1 MLMKGKWAMAAGL
14 AVLGIAGIGRGQ
26 DKFSAPNCT
35 DVTQA
40 DFNRVVVLD
49 KTKDPDLD
57 EVTRFAVAK
66 DGSIYYSERGGA
78 IKMISATGTVT
89 KLGKVNSFPTSSAL
103 HQNVNNHNNE
113 FGLVGFTLDPNFE
126 INHWIYVVYQTPGIV
141 DSTHLSR
148 IPVTGNKL
156 DSASEKVILA
166 WPTQKNYCCHT
177 GGDLKFD
184 NKGDLW
190 VSVGNNT
197 LNPADGADA
206 DSASYI
212 DTQYADADDEG
223 HTANSNDLRGK
234 ILRIH
239 PLPAPGGDGKW
250 YGIPA
255 GNLKEYYA
263 SRYTADDLARIRPEI
278 YTMGHRNPY
287 TISVDDVK
295 GLLTWGD
302 IGPDKGWATEELNL
316 VTHPGFMGWPYFA
329 GAEGNP
335 HYQFKSTPIKD
346 PAAPVNT
353 GKNNT
358 GVQKLPPAQ
367 GAIYGYNQAAAIT
380 GPIYRYDPA
389 QTSPKKLP
397 GQFDGVWFTT
407 DWKIGQTIWAMTLNA
422 DNTKYET
429 RTKFYTNTST
439 SSNGGLI
446 HPLQLSIGPD
456 GVFYVLD
463 YNNMYNFTSTGGMPS
478 PFYLSPNTP
487 PRIFRLEYNG
497 AACSVASTIRDNT
510 VARFQLRRSSLVHLG
525 WGSER
530 NIEVPVGYAGFEL
543 YNLQGSKVWSVHVNV
558 KQDAYSQFVFVPAG
572 IGSGLFKVRYSN

>member
-1 MLMKGKWAMAAGL
+1 MLMKGNWAMAASL
-14 AVLGIAGIGRGQ
+14 AVLGIVGTGRSQ

-35 DVTQA
+35 DVSQA
-40 DFNRVVVLD
+40 DFTRVVLLD
-49 KTKDPDLD
+49 KSKDPNLD

-66 DGSIYYSERGGA
+66 DGSIYFSERGGT
-78 IKMISATGTVT
+78 IKVLSPSGTVT
-89 KLGKVNSFPTSSAL
+89 TLGKVNSFPTSL
-103 HQNVNNHNNE
+103 PLRKDVNNHNNE

-126 INHWIYVVYQTPGIV
+126 TNHWIYVVYQTPGLV

-177 GGDLKFD
+177 GGDIKFD

-190 VSVGNNT
+190 ISVGNNT
-197 LNPADGADA
+197 LNPKDGTDA

-212 DTQYADADDEG
+212 DTQYPDADDEG
-223 HTANSNDLRGK
+223 HAANSNDLRGK

-239 PLPAPGGDGKW
+239 PLASPSADGKW
-250 YGIPA
+250 YSIPA

-263 SRYTADDLARIRPEI
+263 SRYSTDELARIRPEI

-287 TISVDDVK
+287 TISVDDAK

-335 HYQFKSTPIKD
+335 HYQFKTAPIKD
-346 PAAPVNT
+346 PAAPMNT

-397 GQFDGVWFTT
+397 GQFNDVWFTS
-407 DWKIGQTIWAMTLNA
+407 DWKMGETIWAMTLNA
-422 DNTKYET
+422 DNTKYMT
-429 RTKFYTNTST
+429 RTKFYTNGA
-439 SSNGGLI
+439 GGLV
-446 HPLQLSIGPD
+446 HPLQITIGPD
-456 GVFYVLD
+456 GMFYVLD
-463 YNNMYNFTSTGGMPS
+463 YVNMYNFTATGGMPV
-478 PFYLSPNTP
+478 PFSNSP
-487 PRIFRLEYNG
+487 PRIFRLEFNG
-497 AACSVASTIRDNT
+497 QPCAVASPIR
-510 VARFQLRRSSLVHLG
+510 AQAASPFKSGKKGLIHLG

-530 NIEVPVGYAGFEL
+530 MVEVPLGYRSFAL
-543 YNLQGSKVWSVHVNV
+543 YDLQGKRIWSARVGSR
-558 KQDAYSQFVFVPAG
+558 KDAYSQFVPVPAG
-572 IGSGLFKVRYSN
+572 IGSGLFKVQFSL